1 MSPVVRGVTF
11 PEPAQWITDIDAL
24 NVKGE
29 ALLGVAAG
37 ALDLY
42 GLEAD
47 RYEREYV
54 GHGSTTVVE
63 PSKANQLT
71 VTCLRLFIGR
81 PGEEQFQL
89 FKGAIG
95 QAGFQTAQYAVK
107 LSAPWPIRQGDRPIM
122 TSAIDEAR
130 AQLWRDGLVV
140 WEASLALAL
149 GAVQVEGFDR
159 QNEIALGPL
168 VPIDP
173 KGGAASWRFE
183 VHVLL

>member
-1 MSPVVRGVTF
+1 MRGVKF
-11 PEPAQWITDIDAL
+11 PDPVHWIVDIDAL
-24 NVKGE
+24 NAKGE
-29 ALLGVAAG
+29 ALLNVTAG

-54 GHGSTTVVE
+54 GHGHSTVVE
-63 PSKANQLT
+63 PSKAHQLT
-71 VTCLRLFIGR
+71 VTCLRLFVGR

-107 LSAPWPIRQGDRPIM
+107 LTAPWPKRQGEQ
-122 TSAIDEAR
+122 AIATPEIDAAR
-130 AQLWRDGLVV
+130 AQLWRDGLVA
-140 WEASLALAL
+140 WEAALALAL
-149 GAVQVEGFDR
+149 GAVTVEGITR
-159 QNEIALGPL
+159 QNEIALSAL
-168 VPIDP
+168 EPIDP

-183 VHVLL
+183 VHVLM